1 MNISIFYRNV
11 VGRKVFQLRSLWLKG
26 RKWIKELL
34 PREIRQT
41 GVYPYK
47 FASLFGKHAFV
58 VHDRVLEPE
67 ILFFKESVYW

>member
-1 MNISIFYRNV
+1 M
-11 VGRKVFQLRSLWLKG
+11 LDLWIKG

-47 FASLFGKHAFV
+47 FASLFGKHSFV
-58 VHDRVLEPE
+58 VHD
-67 ILFFKESVYW
+67 